1 MTSLFTTFAFKINIS
16 TQSFTMDIKKKII
29 RNDVLFK
36 EEELDD
42 DIYIYNW
49 FLKDRLGHYLK
60 HDFQFFID
68 IAKEINLMG

>member
-1 MTSLFTTFAFKINIS
+1 
-16 TQSFTMDIKKKII
+16 MDIKKKII